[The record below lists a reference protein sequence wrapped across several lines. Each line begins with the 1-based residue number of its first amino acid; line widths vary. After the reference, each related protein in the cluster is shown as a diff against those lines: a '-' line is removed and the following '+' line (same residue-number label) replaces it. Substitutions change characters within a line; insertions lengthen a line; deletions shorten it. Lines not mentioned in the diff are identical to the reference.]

1 MLRAGGLRLKE
12 RGNGSFNRRLPD
24 SFRADSNPCHLPTL
38 RGPSPRAYP
47 LRLEGSSGPSLRMNF
62 AHRKEPPVT
71 PAGLAHR
78 SPTLRR
84 I

>member
-38 RGPSPRAYP
+38 RIRFSAAAGKSGGLPSQNAPAARVTGAP
-47 LRLEGSSGPSLRMNF
+47 CRSF
-62 AHRKEPPVT
+62 A
-71 PAGLAHR
+71 AFCNL
-78 SPTLRR
+78 L
-84 I
+84 